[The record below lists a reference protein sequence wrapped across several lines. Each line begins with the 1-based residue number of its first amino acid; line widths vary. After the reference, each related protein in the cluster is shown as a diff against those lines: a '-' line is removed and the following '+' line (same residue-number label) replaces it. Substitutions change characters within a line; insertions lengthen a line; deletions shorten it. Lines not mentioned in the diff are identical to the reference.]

1 MIEDENYESNENE
14 DHKDLVHEA
23 IIEFQFAFCDYVK
36 QMDIDMWKRAVDYAK
51 TFTKVEGVSFEYDK
65 E

>member
-1 MIEDENYESNENE
+1 MNEYEDFESNENE
-14 DHKDLVHEA
+14 DTKGVVNSA
-23 IIEFQFAFCDYVK
+23 IIQFMFSFCDYVK
-36 QMDIDMWKRAVDYAK
+36 QMDLDMWKRGVDYAK